1 MDLGAHL
8 GVFVDDVAVFEDD
21 VLDGNAHGESVGDF
35 GRVDHAGGIGGGTVD
50 RYGVCGGGVGLGEK
64 IQNVAEVE
72 TVPALDHVHVKSLH
86 VDFAYAGRSGNDSRG
101 VQVDA
106 ELFEGDKGRFAV
118 PFKES
123 EVIYVD
129 GPGQGTQAH
138 AFDVDLT
145 ADILFGVGHDVVLH
159 EPGGK
164 FQGGKNQDEQGGD
177 DNQDNLHGL
186 FHGL

>member
-8 GVFVDDVAVFEDD
+8 GVFVDDVAVLEND

-35 GRVDHAGGIGGGTVD
+35 GRVDHAGGIGGG
-50 RYGVCGGGVGLGEK
+50 GVGGFGCGRILRREK

-72 TVPALDHVHVKSLH
+72 TVAALDHVHVEALH

-118 PFKES
+118 PFQEG

-129 GPGQGTQAH
+129 GPGQGAQAY
-138 AFDVDLT
+138 AFDVDLS
-145 ADILFGVGHDVVLH
+145 ADVFFGVGYDVVLH

-164 FQGGKNQDEQGGD
+164 FQGGKNQDEQDGD

>member
-8 GVFVDDVAVFEDD
+8 GVFVDDVAVLEDD

-35 GRVDHAGGIGGGTVD
+35 GCVDHAGGIGGGTV
-50 RYGVCGGGVGLGEK
+50 GGFGCGRILCREK

-72 TVPALDHVHVKSLH
+72 TVPALDHVHVEPLH
-86 VDFAYAGRSGNDSRG
+86 VDFAYAGCSGNDSRG

-118 PFKES
+118 PLQQG

-129 GPGQGTQAH
+129 GPGQGTQAY
-138 AFDVDLT
+138 AFDVDIS
-145 ADILFGVGHDVVLH
+145 ADVFFGVGDDVVLH

-164 FQGGKNQDEQGGD
+164 FQGGKNQGEQDGD
-177 DNQDNLHGL
+177 DNLDNLHGL